1 MENQIFGQSP
11 APKKNGFLGWVLGIP
26 PNPKPNPKN
35 PKKNNTQ
42 PNTQTLK
49 TQKTQYPS
57 QHPTQI
63 KWVFWVLKFRKTG
76 FYTVH
81 FNVKLFYFISNKI

>member
-1 MENQIFGQSP
+1 MKQIISNHLIFTKYSHRN
-11 APKKNGFLGWVLGIP
+11 PKKNGFLVWVLGIP

-35 PKKNNTQ
+35 PKKPNTQ

-63 KWVFWVLKFRKTG
+63 KWVFWV
-76 FYTVH
+76 
-81 FNVKLFYFISNKI
+81 